1 VRLRFTPR
9 ALAELD
15 AILHY
20 IGERSP
26 YRRTVAISENGRH
39 IGERSPHGAA
49 RVKARLLGLAG
60 FIQSQPYGSR
70 KTSEPGL
77 RRIVAAPYPYLI
89 FYEVKDDEVVIVG
102 VRHGARD
109 PGSMP
114 GEGGAA

>member
-1 VRLRFTPR
+1 MKLRFTPQ
-9 ALAELD
+9 ALSELD
-15 AILHY
+15 TILDY
-20 IGERSP
+20 I
-26 YRRTVAISENGRH
+26 A
-39 IGERSPHGAA
+39 ERSPHGAE

-60 FIQSQPYGSR
+60 FIQGQPHGGR

-77 RRIVAAPYPYLI
+77 RRIVATPYPYLV

>member
-1 VRLRFTPR
+1 MKLRFTPQ
-9 ALAELD
+9 AISELD
-15 AILHY
+15 AILDY
-20 IGERSP
+20 I
-26 YRRTVAISENGRH
+26 AA
-39 IGERSPHGAA
+39 RSPHGAE

-60 FIQSQPYGSR
+60 FIQDQPRSGR
-70 KTSEPGL
+70 KTSEAGL
-77 RRIVAAPYPYLI
+77 RRIVATPYPYVV

>member
-1 VRLRFTPR
+1 MKLRFTPE
-9 ALAELD
+9 ALSELD
-15 AILHY
+15 VILAY
-20 IGERSP
+20 ISERSP
-26 YRRTVAISENGRH
+26 Q
-39 IGERSPHGAA
+39 GAE

-60 FIQSQPYGSR
+60 FIQDQPHGGR

-77 RRIVAAPYPYLI
+77 RRIVATPYPYLV
-89 FYEVKDDEVVIVG
+89 FYEVKDDEVGIVG